1 MEEVVCTLRSTSRRG
16 GVRLLKLT
24 ATVAAKRKY
33 NWPLY
38 TINVVDVVVGLGT
51 CTVQL
56 PTASMDPFPSNNQSC
71 EKEEEEEV

>member
-1 MEEVVCTLRSTSRRG
+1 MEEVVCTQRTSRRG

-24 ATVAAKRKY
+24 ATVAVNRKY
-33 NWPLY
+33 NWSLY
-38 TINVVDVVVGLGT
+38 IINVVDVVVGLGT